1 MSQQHEIC
9 SPIYRPSLGDED
21 HARHS
26 SNAHC
31 RFYTVGVGFEIG
43 IYTDEYY
50 FFILLQYRQS
60 ISDFKR
66 YIARQQVEGFSNG
79 RWKSAKTYH
88 GACQIWELMCERY
101 HDHGDTKSPSSPVQS
116 PPPSPTPV
124 PRSPPAR
131 RARHASLPPAARPV
145 TPLAKSLPPP
155 TRSWATPPPV
165 PISPARVARAPPRP
179 RISLVSSTRHPGE
192 WTIGDILWGIEGT
205 LLLFEDRYDVVDHI
219 HLNRLSSARLM
230 QSRDRRLL
238 EVFVGNGAYGTEDN
252 AV

>member
-1 MSQQHEIC
+1 MVVGRAPKRTTAPARYGSSCASGTMIMEI
-9 SPIYRPSLGDED
+9 
-21 HARHS
+21 
-26 SNAHC
+26 
-31 RFYTVGVGFEIG
+31 
-43 IYTDEYY
+43 
-50 FFILLQYRQS
+50 
-60 ISDFKR
+60 
-66 YIARQQVEGFSNG
+66 
-79 RWKSAKTYH
+79 
-88 GACQIWELMCERY
+88 
-101 HDHGDTKSPSSPVQS
+101 
-116 PPPSPTPV
+116 PSPH
-124 PRSPPAR
+124 RRRCNLHHLRRRLCLARPPAR

-179 RISLVSSTRHPGE
+179 RISVVSSTRHPGE

-219 HLNRLSSARLM
+219 HINRLSSARLM